1 MLFHTTVFAI
11 FIPLVII
18 FALVVPRIFLLPTL
32 IISSYIF
39 YGWGAGFFVLL
50 LAGTS
55 TIDYLLALYFND
67 KHEKRRYGIII
78 SAIINFG
85 VLAYFKYANF
95 AIANLDSILTIFG
108 SYTKSHSLNI
118 ILPIGIS
125 FFVFQSFAY
134 VVDVLTKKIEP
145 CRSISQYLL
154 FVSWFPQ
161 LIAGPISRANMLIP
175 QFEKINKLRD
185 TLPNRLPHA
194 IILFADGWLRKAF
207 ADLAAISVNHFYA
220 QDPNISSGASAWYAV
235 IAFGI
240 QIYGDFSG
248 YTRMAQGISWLFGIK
263 LMENFNIPYAADS
276 IRDFWRRWH
285 ISLSLWF
292 RDYVYI
298 PLGGNKLGTKRM
310 YVNLALT
317 MMLCGLWHGAN
328 WTFVLWGGI
337 HGSLLIIERI
347 GGIMNIKLPRI
358 LRHFLVLIFVF
369 LAWVPFRADNIEV
382 TFLTY
387 LALFNPG
394 WHLPT
399 ISLVI
404 AILGI
409 TACDILQK
417 NNYSLF
423 FNSNN
428 FENLK
433 PSIWLSIC
441 IFVWMLCELIGR
453 QQGAEFIYFQ
463 F

>member
-1 MLFHTTVFAI
+1 MLFHSSVFAI
-11 FIPLVII
+11 FVPLVII
-18 FALVVPRIFLLPTL
+18 FSLFAPRILLFPTL

-39 YGWGAGFFVLL
+39 YGWGASFFVLL
-50 LAGTS
+50 LAATS
-55 TIDYLLALYFND
+55 TMDYLLALFFTD
-67 KHEKRRYGIII
+67 KEGRKRYGIII

-95 AIANLDSILTIFG
+95 VITNVDNLLTFFG
-108 SYTKSHSLNI
+108 SKNEFESLNI

-161 LIAGPISRANMLIP
+161 LIAGPISRANMLMP
-175 QFEKINKLRD
+175 QLERINELRE
-185 TLPNRLPHA
+185 TLPKRLPHA

-220 QDPNISSGASAWYAV
+220 QDPNISSGASAFYAV

-263 LMENFNIPYAADS
+263 LIENFNIPYAAES

-298 PLGGNKLGTKRM
+298 PLGGNKHGTKRM
-310 YVNLALT
+310 YTNLALT

-337 HGSLLIIERI
+337 HGSLLILERI
-347 GGIMNIKLPRI
+347 GGLAGIQLPKI
-358 LRHFLVLIFVF
+358 LRHFFVLIIVF
-369 LAWVPFRADNIEV
+369 LAWVPFRADTVET
-382 TFLTY
+382 TFLIY

-399 ISLVI
+399 MNLVI

-409 TACDILQK
+409 IACDILQK
-417 NNYSLF
+417 KNYEF
-423 FNSNN
+423 FPNSDILQN
-428 FENLK
+428 FK
-433 PSIWLSIC
+433 PSIWIC
-441 IFVWMLCELIGR
+441 FCVLVWQLCEVIGR
-453 QQGAEFIYFQ
+453 KKRC
-463 F
+463 